1 MFSNDSKFVS
11 AHLTLKQRFN
21 PCSVDGASLCFLCLK
36 SYFYMCRIFS
46 VFHIYHIVGF
56 FIEWIW
62 HVILQIFYN
71 FRSFSTF
78 TTLWGSFSSS
88 RKGFYLFCFLFCDCV
103 RNCLIY
109 LILKFTQS
117 LSLRRASYDS
127 VIEKPQKELHE
138 MQAFHYVRGFPHITA
153 SYGKCSQD
161 FWGIFSE
168 KI

>member
-1 MFSNDSKFVS
+1 MFCWWCFFKFLESKNLFLHMS
-11 AHLTLKQRFN
+11 HICSFSHLPHCGVHYWMKM
-21 PCSVDGASLCFLCLK
+21 A
-36 SYFYMCRIFS
+36 
-46 VFHIYHIVGF
+46 
-56 FIEWIW
+56 W
-62 HVILQIFYN
+62 VILQIFYN
-71 FRSFSTF
+71 FRSFFTF

-153 SYGKCSQD
+153 SYGKCSKD